1 MDKEYLAAAAKIV
14 DAQATDNPALGVPV
28 DPDVAEFMGA
38 FVEPALDLGD
48 LDDLDDVLGDPE
60 TAHGQR

>member
-28 DPDVAEFMGA
+28 DPNVADFMGA
-38 FVEPALDLGD
+38 FVEPALDLSD
-48 LDDLDDVLGDPE
+48 LDDLDDVLDDPE
-60 TAHGQR
+60 AAHGQR